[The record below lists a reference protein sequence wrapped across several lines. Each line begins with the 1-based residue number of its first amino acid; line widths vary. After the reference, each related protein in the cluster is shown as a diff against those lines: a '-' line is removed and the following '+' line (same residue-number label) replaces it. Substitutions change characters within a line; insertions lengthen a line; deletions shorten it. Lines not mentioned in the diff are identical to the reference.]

1 MSNPDDYPTQYL
13 GQIPPQ
19 QPQQPQQPQPQA
31 YYTYDQYGNPYLV
44 DQYGNP
50 LPQQPVPPGPPQEPK
65 QSKAVWAVLA
75 GVIVLVLLVIGG
87 VTAWAK
93 GWIGG
98 STNPTSESTI
108 AADSG
113 QGSQKGNKGQ
123 SDQSSGDSSSSE
135 STRKSKT
142 TTQSAPTTSRSSRP
156 TSAPVPNSAIPA
168 NAAASDGSVKAGN
181 FEKVWRGTE
190 ETSAPFANL
199 VAGEYIE
206 QRARLGRDNVT
217 VTVNSPVTGQDYEM
231 VCLDNGV
238 YVTCTGGNNAVVY
251 IA

>member
-13 GQIPPQ
+13 GQVPPQ
-19 QPQQPQQPQPQA
+19 QPQQPQQPQA

-44 DQYGNP
+44 DQFGNP
-50 LPQQPVPPGPPQEPK
+50 LPQQGQMPPNPPQEPK

-75 GVIVLVLLVIGG
+75 GVFVLILLIVGG
-87 VTAWAK
+87 VTAWVN

-98 STNPTSESTI
+98 STNPTSQTTV
-108 AADSG
+108 AAESG
-113 QGSQKGNKGQ
+113 QKEQSTQGGSEK
-123 SDQSSGDSSSSE
+123 SGGSE
-135 STRKSKT
+135 SSRSPQKS
-142 TTQSAPTTSRSSRP
+142 TTQAAPTTTKSARP

-168 NAAASDGSVKAGN
+168 NAAASDDSVKAGN

-206 QRARLGRDNVT
+206 QRAKSGRDNVT
-217 VTVNSPVTGQDYEM
+217 VTVFSPVTAQNYEM
-231 VCLDNGV
+231 TCLDNGV
-238 YVTCTGGNNAVVY
+238 FVTCTGGNNAVVY